1 MENSHVEKLYYQ
13 LYLDNNSAIYPLH
26 EETDDFKIVL
36 DKKTVI
42 FEMKK
47 DCSTLQEAKIIAE
60 DYIKKWHIFTNIDG
74 YGLNHPE
81 LMFVKADTINTPSPP
96 HLNAV
101 TTQIAE
107 EKITSLT
114 RLSLPQNFFV
124 SPEVESMYLWY
135 KAYQQKYKTASSMAY
150 MCLAIFELS
159 AGGRRQASKRYKISK
174 SILKRLSMLCASE
187 MEQVPMT
194 LTPQEENWVVD
205 VVKILI
211 KRAGEWAYDP
221 TASFEKV
228 TLENL
233 QKSFVK

>member
-1 MENSHVEKLYYQ
+1 MENSYVEKLYYQ

-26 EETDDFKIVL
+26 EETDDFRLIL

-47 DCSTLQEAKIIAE
+47 NCASLQEAKIIAE
-60 DYIKKWHIFTNIDG
+60 DYIKKWRIFTNIDG

-81 LMFVKADTINTPSPP
+81 LTFVKADMTDDHASA
-96 HLNAV
+96 HLM
-101 TTQIAE
+101 TTQTE

-135 KAYQQKYKTASSMAY
+135 KAYQQKYKTVSSMAY

-174 SILKRLSMLCASE
+174 SILKKLSMLCVLE
-187 MEQVPMT
+187 VEQVPMT
-194 LTPQEENWVVD
+194 LTPQEENWIVD
-205 VVKILI
+205 VVKVLI

-221 TASFEKV
+221 SASFEKV

-233 QKSFVK
+233 QKSFIK